1 MDTSPTAIAGT
12 STGAHVSYSL
22 ATFSLSCI
30 LSFKLTV
37 FVGNINIGAAESQG
51 QRANES
57 DWEQVE
63 GFLDRSIGAIAVEAG
78 GSPDCFY
85 HCLLWWE
92 RETNAERHTNHT
104 VTSLRRL
111 VADHLEQHHEL
122 ITDTHLRHITNSRR
136 RNGLTAFTDRH
147 AYIAAVRTT
156 LYAGEPEIAAACAVL
171 GVRIIVHSG
180 ANIDVAK

>member
-1 MDTSPTAIAGT
+1 M
-12 STGAHVSYSL
+12 
-22 ATFSLSCI
+22 
-30 LSFKLTV
+30 
-37 FVGNINIGAAESQG
+37 GNINIGAAESQG

-122 ITDTHLRHITNSRR
+122 IADTHFRHINEPNS
-136 RNGLTAFTDRH
+136 GQPVLADRH